1 MILDTCA
8 LLWLAQGG
16 GRLSPA
22 VYVSAISGFEVG
34 VRYRKGK
41 LSLPAQPLEWLE
53 AVVDHHGLEVLPV
66 DLPSC
71 IRSAELPAV
80 HADPVDRI
88 IVATAERQSLPVVST
103 DAIFTRYGV
112 EVVT

>member
-1 MILDTCA
+1 V
-8 LLWLAQGG
+8 
-16 GRLSPA
+16 

-34 VRYRKGK
+34 VKHRKGK
-41 LSLPAQPLEWLE
+41 LSLPAQPLEWFE

-66 DLPSC
+66 DLPTC